1 MDGIIFSYSEDYL
14 MVDLEK
20 DITEK
25 VSNISNEFIILLKE
39 NGLLNQFLKS
49 FITNIICSKVDLK
62 INFEEINKDFCIKN
76 KIIDEKNLL
85 KFLSLKGM
93 TLEDHKKNLE
103 NSEKIKSIALQEF
116 SKNAETEFIKSKTLM
131 DQYTYSLI
139 TVKESDLAYELYLQI
154 DSEEAEFSALAK
166 KYSSEGNTN
175 KMGVIGP
182 QGLGQVHPVLK
193 EKLSTAKKGELLN
206 PFKIDSWWVIVRLEE
221 KVEAKLDD
229 FVRQRITLSLFDKW
243 VNILTIN
250 TSQKLII
257 NTTN

>member
-1 MDGIIFSYSEDYL
+1 MI
-14 MVDLEK
+14 DLEK
-20 DITEK
+20 DIIEE
-25 VSNISNEFIILLKE
+25 VGNISKEFIILLKE
-39 NGLLNQFLKS
+39 NGLLNQFLKN
-49 FITNIICSKVDLK
+49 FISNIICSKVDLK

-76 KIIDEKNLL
+76 KIKDENDLF
-85 KFLSLKGM
+85 KFLALKGM
-93 TLEDHKKNLE
+93 SIEDHKKNLE
-103 NSEKIKSIALQEF
+103 NSEKVKFIALQEF
-116 SKNAETEFIKSKTLM
+116 SKNAETEFIKSKTLL

-182 QGLGQVHPVLK
+182 KGLGNVHPVLK
-193 EKLSTAKKGELLN
+193 EKLLTAKIGELLN
-206 PFKIDSWWVIVRLEE
+206 PFKIDNWWVIVRLEE

-250 TSQKLII
+250 SSRKLIDS
-257 NTTN
+257 TSS

>member
-1 MDGIIFSYSEDYL
+1 MI
-14 MVDLEK
+14 DLEK
-20 DITEK
+20 DINQK
-25 VSNISNEFIILLKE
+25 VSSISGEFINLLRE
-39 NGLLNQFLKS
+39 NGLLYKFLRN
-49 FITNIICSKVDLK
+49 FITNIICSKFDLK
-62 INFEEINKDFCIKN
+62 INIEEINKDFCKKN
-76 KIIDEKNLL
+76 KIKDEKNLS

-103 NSEKIKSIALQEF
+103 NSEKIKCIALQEF
-116 SKNAETEFIKSKTLM
+116 SKNAETEFINSKTIL

-139 TVKESDLAYELYLQI
+139 TVKESDLAHELYLQI
-154 DSEEAEFSALAK
+154 DSKEAEFSALAK

-182 QGLGQVHPVLK
+182 KGLGNVHPILK
-193 EKLSTAKKGELLN
+193 EKLLTAKKGELLN

-250 TSQKLII
+250 ATKKLIESTSI
-257 NTTN
+257 

>member
-1 MDGIIFSYSEDYL
+1 MIASYSEDYL

-25 VSNISNEFIILLKE
+25 VSDLSDEFIYLLRE
-39 NGLLNQFLKS
+39 NGLLNKFLKN

-62 INFEEINKDFCIKN
+62 INYEEINKDFCKKN

-93 TLEDHKKNLE
+93 NLDDHKKNLE
-103 NSEKIKSIALQEF
+103 NSEKIKIIALQEF
-116 SKNAETEFIKSKTLM
+116 SKNAETEFINSKTLL

-154 DSEEAEFSALAK
+154 DSKEAEFSVLAS

-182 QGLGQVHPVLK
+182 QGLGNVHPVLK
-193 EKLSTAKKGELLN
+193 EKLLTAKKGELLN
-206 PFKIDSWWVIVRLEE
+206 PFKVDSWWVILRLEE
-221 KVEAKLDD
+221 KVDAKLDD

-250 TSQKLII
+250 ASKKLI
-257 NTTN
+257 NNPTN